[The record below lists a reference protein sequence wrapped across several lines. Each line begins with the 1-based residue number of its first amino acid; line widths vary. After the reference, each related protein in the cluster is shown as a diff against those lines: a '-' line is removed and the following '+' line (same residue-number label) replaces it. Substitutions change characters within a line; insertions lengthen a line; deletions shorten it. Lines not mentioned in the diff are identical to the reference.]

1 MIDEIKANPVYQQ
14 ILNDSIGGTF
24 FDVKNRDKYDAG
36 EILAMWEATPPS
48 ERDAANGIVKGV
60 FNFLNEV

>member
-14 ILNDSIGGTF
+14 ILKDSIGGTF

-36 EILAMWEATPPS
+36 EILAMWGSYPTS
-48 ERDAANGIVKGV
+48 
-60 FNFLNEV
+60 